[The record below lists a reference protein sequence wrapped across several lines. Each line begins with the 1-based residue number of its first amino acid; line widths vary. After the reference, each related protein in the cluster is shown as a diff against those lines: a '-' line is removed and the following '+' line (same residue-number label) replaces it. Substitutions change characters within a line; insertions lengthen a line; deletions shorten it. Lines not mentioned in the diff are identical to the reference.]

1 MLFGVSKKLNELDR
15 SNKAQK
21 RFYPCLLPA
30 DEISF
35 YKLFKEGLMAKEKKI
50 AQIFDKIL
58 YNTVIFN
65 TLRHSIT
72 SIPTLN
78 VSVRWLQHV
87 SNTKFKS
94 LVLLYLEKTWS
105 RLNQIGQ
112 KAKNHMTPNTLS
124 EQCTLQKRIGM
135 DRVSSVIY
143 TAARG
148 EEKGL

>member
-15 SNKAQK
+15 SNKAKK

-50 AQIFDKIL
+50 AQIFDKVHH
-58 YNTVIFN
+58 NTVIFN

-78 VSVRWLQHV
+78 VSVR
-87 SNTKFKS
+87 
-94 LVLLYLEKTWS
+94 
-105 RLNQIGQ
+105 
-112 KAKNHMTPNTLS
+112 
-124 EQCTLQKRIGM
+124 
-135 DRVSSVIY
+135 
-143 TAARG
+143 
-148 EEKGL
+148 